1 MIASHDRSGW
11 FGASDVGYIV
21 GNWKT
26 KSWMDWWLVKMGLAE
41 NHFENA
47 AMNAGTHW
55 EHRILESL
63 GFPMEFDRQ
72 ILIPQYSLRVNLDGN
87 TTDTI
92 YECKTHSA
100 LKLFRCP
107 KKYFQ
112 QVWVQLYAAKETG
125 MDIREGKIIHY
136 GLVPEEYDNYFLK
149 VEPARRGELQVAY
162 NHDFIENEF
171 LPKLSVLSD
180 CLRKGVIPDEGCQ

>member
-26 KSWMDWWLVKMGLAE
+26 KSFMDWWLCKLGVVQ

-63 GFPMEFDRQ
+63 NTPMEFDRQ
-72 ILIPQYSLRVNLDGN
+72 ILIPELSLRVNLDGN
-87 TTDTI
+87 TSGTI
-92 YECKTHSA
+92 YECKTHGA
-100 LKLFRCP
+100 DKPFRCP
-107 KKYFQ
+107 KKYYQ
-112 QVWVQLYAAKETG
+112 QVWVQTFAARETG
-125 MDIREGKIIHY
+125 MGIQESKIIHY
-136 GLVPEEYDNYFLK
+136 GLLPEEYDNYFLE
-149 VEPARRGELQVAY
+149 VDPARRGEIEVEY
-162 NHDFIENEF
+162 NGHFIESEF
-171 LPKLSVLSD
+171 LPKLQILQD
-180 CLRKGVIPDEGCQ
+180 CLKKGVLPDESR